1 MVNESWRA
9 PSKARIV
16 ASKLVQLALR
26 YLIRLYQFPAHGDRE
41 QKIDYYLTVGA
52 YNSPTVWYKILGVYT
67 IWNFIVLLSIH
78 FSDAS
83 SCQPILKLL
92 LDLPI
97 IHEANVEATIAVFR
111 PIAGFS
117 TMSACVWKG
126 PHLPHRVN
134 IHGHW

>member
-1 MVNESWRA
+1 MTDE
-9 PSKARIV
+9 PIEM
-16 ASKLVQLALR
+16 LQ
-26 YLIRLYQFPAHGDRE
+26 
-41 QKIDYYLTVGA
+41 YYLTAGA
-52 YNSPTVWYKILGVYT
+52 YNSPTAWYKILGVYT

-134 IHGHW
+134 IHGHWVAWHGGGVREAQREETPGGHWGLRV